1 MPSELQLEALGIDQ
15 DISLV
20 KAALIAAKAQGAD
33 DVADNE
39 GKGIMLFVSTRGA
52 KRMVRTVA
60 DLLKEAVRD
69 GLFLR

>member
-39 GKGIMLFVSTRGA
+39 GKGIMLFCQYKGSEENGE
-52 KRMVRTVA
+52 
-60 DLLKEAVRD
+60 DS
-69 GLFLR
+69 G